1 MKIGQ
6 LTFNISFYEMSLG
19 QVIKQASDELFNLS
33 RTSFMRD
40 CIKMT
45 QSLDSFHHVTF
56 KRAQT
61 CRWTFNSQEFLKIF
75 VMVILH

>member
-6 LTFNISFYEMSLG
+6 LTFDISLYEMSLG
-19 QVIKQASDELFNLS
+19 DVVKQASDELFNLS

-56 KRAQT
+56 KRTQT
-61 CRWTFNSQEFLKIF
+61 CRWTFGSQEFLKIF